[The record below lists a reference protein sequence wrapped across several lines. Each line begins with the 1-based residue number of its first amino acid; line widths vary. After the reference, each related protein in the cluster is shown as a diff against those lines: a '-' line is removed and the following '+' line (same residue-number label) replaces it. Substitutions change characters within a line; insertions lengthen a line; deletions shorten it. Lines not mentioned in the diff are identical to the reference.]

1 MIEQRLKYPIQRART
16 VARPIMLGVAW
27 LVVAMGCSGGIAHA
41 PRNDRI
47 TLAPRQKERPAPT
60 APVTDGG
67 ADALAAAMR
76 RSLTIAGERS
86 FGEILVR
93 LDTLRN
99 QSHASHREFETLLE
113 RLAEHLSRAGAA
125 GRVPMRFVVT
135 PDEPVDYE
143 MGGAVYLVTSAGFDQ
158 WELYLN
164 LRPADGRRMIW
175 SADGPVRMLRQPRG
189 GVDPIYVK

>member
-1 MIEQRLKYPIQRART
+1 
-16 VARPIMLGVAW
+16 MLGVAW
-27 LVVAMGCSGGIAHA
+27 LVGAMGCNGGIAQAPHVDRLTFA
-41 PRNDRI
+41 PR
-47 TLAPRQKERPAPT
+47 KEPPAP
-60 APVTDGG
+60 APPVTDDG
-67 ADALAAAMR
+67 ADALAGSMR
-76 RSLTIAGERS
+76 RSLTIAGERT

-93 LDTLRN
+93 VDTLRN
-99 QSHASHREFETLLE
+99 QSHASHREFERLLD

-164 LRPADGRRMIW
+164 LRPPGGRRTIW

>member
-1 MIEQRLKYPIQRART
+1 
-16 VARPIMLGVAW
+16 MLGVAW
-27 LVVAMGCSGGIAHA
+27 LVGAMGYNGGIAQAPHVDRLIFA
-41 PRNDRI
+41 PR
-47 TLAPRQKERPAPT
+47 KEPPAPPPP
-60 APVTDGG
+60 PVTDDG
-67 ADALAAAMR
+67 ADALAGSMR
-76 RSLTIAGERS
+76 RSLTIAGERT

-93 LDTLRN
+93 IDTLRN
-99 QSHASHREFETLLE
+99 QSHASHREFERLLE
-113 RLAEHLSRAGAA
+113 RLAEHLSGAGAA

-164 LRPADGRRMIW
+164 LRPPGGRRTIW

-189 GVDPIYVK
+189 GVDRIYVK